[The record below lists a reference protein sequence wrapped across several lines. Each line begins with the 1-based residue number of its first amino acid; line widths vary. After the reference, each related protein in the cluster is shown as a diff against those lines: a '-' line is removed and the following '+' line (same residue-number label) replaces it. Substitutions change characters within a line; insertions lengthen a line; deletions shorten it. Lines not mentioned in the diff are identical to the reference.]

1 MSVSSPFDAE
11 AEPGKVSADQVI
23 VDHLHE
29 PIGLVGDWE
38 KGVMY
43 VAELDGGIWEVQL
56 KEGGGKRILLN
67 EGGYFTG
74 IALV

>member
-1 MSVSSPFDAE
+1 
-11 AEPGKVSADQVI
+11 

-43 VAELDGGIWEVQL
+43 VAELDGGIWEVEL
-56 KEGGGKRILLN
+56 KEGGGKRKLLN

>member
-1 MSVSSPFDAE
+1 M
-11 AEPGKVSADQVI
+11 
-23 VDHLHE
+23 
-29 PIGLVGDWE
+29 GDWE

-43 VAELDGGIWEVQL
+43 VAELDGGIWEVEL
-56 KEGGGKRILLN
+56 KEGGRKRKLLN